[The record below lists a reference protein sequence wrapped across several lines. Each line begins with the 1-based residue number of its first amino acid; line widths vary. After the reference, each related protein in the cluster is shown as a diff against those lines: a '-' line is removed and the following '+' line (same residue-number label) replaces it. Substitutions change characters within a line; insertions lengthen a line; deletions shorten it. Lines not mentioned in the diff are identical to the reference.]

1 VAEDDERDPTDRPE
15 VDRAKTEDNSLA
27 RLLTLADGIFA
38 IAMTLLALDL
48 TVPDDLGGHPSD
60 HALRDALRSN
70 TASYLSYL
78 LSFYVVALLWMR
90 HRRLM
95 RSVVTIHPVMVRD
108 TLFLLVIVAAMP
120 FFTSLLGRYGS
131 DPISLALY
139 AGANVISSG
148 TLMLL
153 SHDISRLGLTDE
165 DATPDDYTRRWQS
178 WYTLAVFVICIPGA
192 YLLGRHGPYLL
203 ILLVVPDRLLM
214 LHRLIRRSRQRSSGA
229 PVG

>member
-1 VAEDDERDPTDRPE
+1 VAEDDETVQAVSPPAAA
-15 VDRAKTEDNSLA
+15 AKPEDNSLA

-48 TVPDDLGGHPSD
+48 TVPDGIANHSD
-60 HALRDALRSN
+60 HALREALRSH

-95 RSVVTIHPVMVRD
+95 RSVVMIHPVMVRD
-108 TLFLLVIVAAMP
+108 TLLLLVIVAAMP

-131 DPISLALY
+131 DPTSLALY

-153 SHDISRLGLTDE
+153 SYDISRLGLTDE

-192 YLLGRHGPYLL
+192 YLLGSHGPYLL
-203 ILLVVPDRLLM
+203 ILLVLPDRFLM
-214 LHRLIRRSRQRSSGA
+214 LDRLWRRIRRRGSGA